1 MFIKSQLNDKESIIT
16 EHESKIKDQS
26 KEITKLVDKIEQS
39 QKYNE
44 EMEYNFNIQRQES
57 DEKISSTQ
65 NDLFNSQSLLKER
78 GKQLEELMKT
88 IDVLKSETNVRES
101 TAIDASQSMSVR
113 NSIESAKNIN
123 YATLDQDRLITHL
136 YNLSAEVCAF
146 SRIEGNYERR
156 LNESQSQLDKLQND

>member
-1 MFIKSQLNDKESIIT
+1 
-16 EHESKIKDQS
+16 
-26 KEITKLVDKIEQS
+26 
-39 QKYNE
+39 
-44 EMEYNFNIQRQES
+44 
-57 DEKISSTQ
+57 
-65 NDLFNSQSLLKER
+65 
-78 GKQLEELMKT
+78 MKT